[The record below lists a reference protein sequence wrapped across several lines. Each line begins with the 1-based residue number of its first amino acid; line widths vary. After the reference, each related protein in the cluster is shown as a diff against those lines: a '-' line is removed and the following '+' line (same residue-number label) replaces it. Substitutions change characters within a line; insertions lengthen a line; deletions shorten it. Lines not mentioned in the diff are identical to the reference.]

1 MNNSSEITRGFITI
15 ATGKPHYYEIARN
28 LLRSYR
34 LFSPEPLPFAIVCD
48 QQNAITSEFDDVIVI
63 ENPCYSFLD
72 KLRLPDLVPYDE
84 TIFIDADCLAY
95 RDLNGLWK
103 AFEGAGDFSSV
114 GYSYPFGT
122 SDGWFQR
129 DDAGPFKDKVKF
141 TMILQGGLYFFRK
154 GKLKTFSSACGY
166 ILDNYDMFRFP
177 TYPSTNPID
186 EPIFALA
193 SSILG
198 YPPAISYKHLFCY
211 YPLCDSIKA
220 DISKGR
226 LSYRYPYKMR
236 DTLGRYFLHWST
248 VETRGEMYAE
258 EVRKLE
264 AMVESGFKPPRRW
277 EYRNR
282 LTDCVRVI
290 ETVVFR
296 FMYYHIPKGLRERL
310 SALFKYFR

>member
-1 MNNSSEITRGFITI
+1 MT
-15 ATGKPHYYEIARN
+15 
-28 LLRSYR
+28 
-34 LFSPEPLPFAIVCD
+34 
-48 QQNAITSEFDDVIVI
+48 ITSGVDVPIKQLMQITGCSRGKIDALVHSGKI
-63 ENPCYSFLD
+63 RRVGNCINSKDAEKIIKEKEIYIS
-72 KLRLPDLVPYDE
+72 LPDLAQSQSNERFNGRVAKDRDKMLDYLE
-84 TIFIDADCLAY
+84 EADFFGA
-95 RDLNGLWK
+95 K
-103 AFEGAGDFSSV
+103 AIPANKLLVGDMKE
-114 GYSYPFGT
+114 
-122 SDGWFQR
+122 R
-129 DDAGPFKDKVKF
+129 
-141 TMILQGGLYFFRK
+141 LYFFRK

-220 DISKGR
+220 DISRGR

-282 LTDCVRVI
+282 LTDCVRVT

-310 SALFKYFR
+310 CALFKYFR